1 MILLEDPTTLSL
13 LFHLNSEPWL
23 NDEAYKS
30 GAANQ
35 EFKRPEG
42 ILSEITWRAQ
52 PVEFAATSTTRA
64 PDQFRTCRK
73 CDFAGTVL
81 TAISRMDTDTHG
93 TPINEVNGAFESAF
107 HKAYLEHG
115 IHGYYQSLKWRAK
128 CGEKRSTSVLH

>member
-1 MILLEDPTTLSL
+1 MSDDVSHSLKRVLAASSRTGDAPT
-13 LFHLNSEPWL
+13 
-23 NDEAYKS
+23 
-30 GAANQ
+30 
-35 EFKRPEG
+35 R
-42 ILSEITWRAQ
+42 TW
-52 PVEFAATSTTRA
+52 S
-64 PDQFRTCRK
+64 K

-107 HKAYLEHG
+107 HKAYPEHG